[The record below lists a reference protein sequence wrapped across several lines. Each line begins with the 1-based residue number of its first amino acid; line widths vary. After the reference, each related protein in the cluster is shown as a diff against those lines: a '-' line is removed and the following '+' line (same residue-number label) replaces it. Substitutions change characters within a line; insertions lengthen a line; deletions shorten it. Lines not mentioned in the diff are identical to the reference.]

1 MPEQENENPKRRA
14 EWLRRQIE
22 HHNRL
27 YYEEAKPEISDPEF
41 DALFRELR
49 DLEQNYPELATADSP
64 TQRVAGRPSQ
74 GFSQVRHA
82 LPMLSLDNL
91 FAKEGLAGLRK
102 FVASVTR
109 ALPCE
114 SLEWLVEPKIDGVA
128 ISLRYEDGVLVTGAT
143 RGDGETGDDI
153 TQNLRTVR
161 AIPLRL
167 RGSAIPSILEVR
179 GEVYMTSAGFA
190 RLRSELRS
198 AGVEPFANP
207 RNAAAGS
214 LKLLDSRVVARRPLH
229 FVAFGL
235 GEVSGEHNFP
245 STQNSILDLLET
257 LGHRTHQWTRICHSA
272 EEILAAIEEL
282 DQIRA
287 GFGYETDGAVIK
299 LNDVALR
306 ERVGDSAR
314 APKWARAWKY
324 AAEQAATRL
333 RNITVQVGRTGV
345 LTPVAEL
352 EPILLRGSTISR
364 ATLHNEDEIRRK
376 DIRIGDLVIIEKA
389 GEVIPAVVKVVLE
402 ERPPGTKPFDFSG
415 HIAGRCPVCGGP
427 VKRSPQFS
435 VWVCE
440 NPQCPAQKTRR
451 LEYFGKRGA
460 LELDALG
467 GIVADKL
474 VERGLVREPLDVFQ
488 LTVEQL
494 SALNL
499 GTESE
504 PRVFGEKNARKLL
517 EAIERARGLPLARW
531 LHALAIPEIGEET
544 AHDLARFHKS
554 LDDVANSEL
563 LRGLI
568 TLDGVRRE
576 IAESNP
582 RAQKNRHKDEPA
594 RRALT
599 GKHQRLIEQAEE
611 IGGRLIAAGFA
622 EKAKRK
628 DSRNLDAIAK
638 VGPVAARA
646 ALDWFSTPRGREILD
661 RLRALGIRPRGGLPW
676 SAGDTFA
683 GKTFVLTGSLETMTR
698 AEAQELIRSR
708 GANVSGSVSRN
719 THYVVAG
726 PGAGSKLTEAK
737 QLGVTVLSEHEL
749 LSLLDHEPS
758 KD

>member
-1 MPEQENENPKRRA
+1 M
-14 EWLRRQIE
+14 
-22 HHNRL
+22 
-27 YYEEAKPEISDPEF
+27 
-41 DALFRELR
+41 
-49 DLEQNYPELATADSP
+49 
-64 TQRVAGRPSQ
+64 
-74 GFSQVRHA
+74 
-82 LPMLSLDNL
+82 
-91 FAKEGLAGLRK
+91 
-102 FVASVTR
+102 
-109 ALPCE
+109 
-114 SLEWLVEPKIDGVA
+114 
-128 ISLRYEDGVLVTGAT
+128 
-143 RGDGETGDDI
+143 
-153 TQNLRTVR
+153 
-161 AIPLRL
+161 
-167 RGSAIPSILEVR
+167 
-179 GEVYMTSAGFA
+179 
-190 RLRSELRS
+190 
-198 AGVEPFANP
+198 
-207 RNAAAGS
+207 
-214 LKLLDSRVVARRPLH
+214 
-229 FVAFGL
+229 
-235 GEVSGEHNFP
+235 
-245 STQNSILDLLET
+245 
-257 LGHRTHQWTRICHSA
+257 
-272 EEILAAIEEL
+272 
-282 DQIRA
+282 
-287 GFGYETDGAVIK
+287 
-299 LNDVALR
+299 
-306 ERVGDSAR
+306 
-314 APKWARAWKY
+314 
-324 AAEQAATRL
+324 
-333 RNITVQVGRTGV
+333 
-345 LTPVAEL
+345 
-352 EPILLRGSTISR
+352 
-364 ATLHNEDEIRRK
+364 
-376 DIRIGDLVIIEKA
+376 IIEKA

-563 LRGLI
+563 LRDVI
-568 TLDGVRRE
+568 TLDGLRRE

-661 RLRALGIRPRGGLPW
+661 RLRALGIRPRGGVPS

>member
-1 MPEQENENPKRRA
+1 MPEQENESPHRRA

-22 HHNRL
+22 HHNQL
-27 YYEEAKPEISDPEF
+27 YYEEAKPEISDQEF
-41 DALFRELR
+41 DTLFRELR
-49 DLEQNYPELATADSP
+49 DLELTRPELATADSP

-82 LPMLSLDNL
+82 VPMLSLDNL
-91 FAKEGLAGLRK
+91 FAKEGLEGLRK
-102 FVASVTR
+102 FVASAAR
-109 ALPCE
+109 ALPGE
-114 SLEWLVEPKIDGVA
+114 SLEWLVEPKVDGVA

-167 RGSAIPSILEVR
+167 RGTTIPSVLEVR
-179 GEVYMTSAGFA
+179 GEVYMTSSGFA
-190 RLRSELRS
+190 RLRAELRS

-214 LKLLDSRVVARRPLH
+214 LKLLDSRLVARRPLD

-235 GEVSGEHNFP
+235 GQISGEPNLP
-245 STQNSILDLLET
+245 STQKGILDLLKS
-257 LGHRTHQWTRICHSA
+257 LGHRTHQWTRICRSA

-282 DQIRA
+282 DQIRS

-333 RNITVQVGRTGV
+333 RKITVQVGRTGV

-352 EPILLRGSTISR
+352 DPVLLRGSTISR

-389 GEVIPAVVKVVLE
+389 GEVIPAVVRVLLD
-402 ERPPGTKPFDFSG
+402 ERPSGTKPFDFSA
-415 HIAGRCPVCGGP
+415 HIEGRCPVCGGP
-427 VKRSPQFS
+427 IKRNPQFS
-435 VWVCE
+435 AWVCE

-474 VERGLVREPLDVFQ
+474 VERHLVREPLDVFQ
-488 LTVEQL
+488 LTVDQL

-504 PRVFGEKNARKLL
+504 PRMFGEKNARKLL
-517 EAIERARGLPLARW
+517 QAIERARGLPLARW

-544 AHDLARFHKS
+544 AHDLARCHRS
-554 LDDVANSEL
+554 LDDLANSEL
-563 LRGLI
+563 LRDVV
-568 TLDGVRRE
+568 TLDGLRRE

-582 RAQKNRHKDEPA
+582 RSQKNRNKDEPA
-594 RRALT
+594 RRTLT
-599 GKHQRLIEQAEE
+599 EKQQRLIEQAEE

-622 EKAKRK
+622 DKTKRK
-628 DSRNLDAIAK
+628 DARNLDAVAK
-638 VGPVAARA
+638 VGPVAAKA
-646 ALDWFSTPRGREILD
+646 ALDWFSTPQGREILD
-661 RLRALGIRPRGGLPW
+661 RLRALGIRPRGGVSS
-676 SAGDTFA
+676 SAEDTLA

-726 PGAGSKLTEAK
+726 PGAGSKLAEAK
-737 QLGVTVLSEHEL
+737 QLGVTVLSEQEFL
-749 LSLLDHEPS
+749 GLIDHKQS
-758 KD
+758 KN